1 MRSSSGR
8 RLFMAS
14 PEPPLGSGMLA
25 VDLVFS
31 PAPRLVRQWSLALP
45 AGSSVA
51 RALEVGDIFS
61 EFPELLA
68 SRLRLGIWGRKVGL
82 DQLLSDHDR
91 IEIYR
96 PLRADPKAARRERF
110 SRQGAKTAGL
120 FTAKRPGS
128 KAGY

>member
-1 MRSSSGR
+1 MRLSSGR

-14 PEPPLGSGMLA
+14 LEPPLSSAMLA

-31 PAPRLVRQWSLALP
+31 PAPRQVRQWSLALP

-51 RALEVGDIFS
+51 QALEVGGIFS

-68 SRLRLGIWGRKVGL
+68 SRLRLGIWGRKAGL
-82 DQLLSDHDR
+82 DQLLADHDR